1 MVTLKKDDITYSGL
15 EAIELYNAQLP
26 NALYSYGVNRDYPFL
41 FLDYEVY
48 KNDWLVCFST
58 DGVHV
63 KSIVNNPE
71 QLKNLII
78 NKLSNRI
85 IIAYNG
91 NGYDKF
97 INLAILNGLNPKE
110 VNDNIINNFNFNFNN
125 EYRNQINIGEDLMW
139 YDPSTRLG
147 GSLKTYEACIGE
159 NIYETNVNFDLDRK
173 LTPEEIK
180 ETIKYCSFDVEML
193 IKYFYEVNFSSF
205 LGHVGLIDL
214 TIKAKPFLSFNRL
227 LARTDTALSGTYL
240 CNDRVPVTTKPNDVI
255 QLPKNIKLGKYE
267 EQIKEFLKIPIL
279 TLKEGKYADLNSWS
293 LNVIQ
298 KSIERCSDYTALEK
312 LKSKE
317 QKSIEKIKK
326 IKIELNK
333 LREKDKL
340 TDKQK
345 EKLETSP
352 DKINNELSNLQE
364 IRNSIIDEEN
374 LLNELKELKEQL
386 DQYPDDL
393 SNSNHNYILSKII
406 EKAKV
411 TNNEKLI
418 LLRAFLNQSDEQLFD
433 FKYKTDK
440 KDTPYNLI
448 TIYKPF
454 EMLLDIKGIIH
465 AFKTGGLHS
474 VHDKMLKFDKR
485 EYEGNDL
492 YNQCKNKKM
501 VIADVGSLYPNL
513 MRVFG
518 LCSKAMTDPN
528 NFAEMIFNRIE
539 YKKKKD
545 PFANVLKLILNST
558 YGAMGAEFNQL
569 YDPENRLKVCI
580 YGESVIVD
588 LLDKLENNVKS
599 LEVYQTNTDGIIVA
613 CNEEEYD
620 MLESTI
626 HEWENRTG
634 LEMEIDGL
642 QFISQKDVSNYC
654 AVFDNGKPKFKGG
667 EIGNKNA
674 FNNSLMILNK
684 GLRNYLLYSKSIYDT
699 INENQDLID
708 YQIVKKRSAKT
719 KYMNFDDQSLLEDK
733 VLRLFPVTKGGMRIV
748 NDKLANVP
756 DVPERSVLIKENIIG
771 KTIKDIPDF
780 DINYYINAF
789 NDKLEKWF
797 KGGSEDDNEIS
808 EE

>member
-1 MVTLKKDDITYSGL
+1 MVTLKKDDKTYQGL
-15 EAIELYNAQLP
+15 EAIEMYNSQLP
-26 NALYSYGVNRDYPFL
+26 MSLYEYGVNKDYPFL
-41 FLDYEVY
+41 FLDYEVF

-58 DGVHV
+58 DGVHI
-63 KSIVNNPE
+63 KSIVNNSE

-85 IIAYNG
+85 IVAYNG

-97 INLAILNGLNPKE
+97 INLAILNGINPKE
-110 VNDNIINNFNFNFNN
+110 VNDKIINNFNFNFNN
-125 EYRNQINIGEDLMW
+125 EYKNQINVGDDLMW
-139 YDPSTRLG
+139 YDPSNRLD

-159 NIYETNVNFDLDRK
+159 NIYESNISFDLDRK
-173 LTPEEIK
+173 LTPEEIQ
-180 ETIKYCSFDVEML
+180 ETIRYCSFDVEML
-193 IKYFYEVNFSSF
+193 IKFFYEVKFSSF

-214 TIKAKPFLSFNRL
+214 TIKAKPYLSFNRL

-240 CNDRVPVTTKPNDVI
+240 CNDKVPVTTSPKDVI
-255 QLPKNIKLGKYE
+255 TLPNNIILGKYE
-267 EQIKEFLKIPIL
+267 EQVKEFLKIPIL
-279 TLKEGKYADLNSWS
+279 TLKEGKYNDLNSWS
-293 LNVIQ
+293 INVIE
-298 KSIERCSDYTALEK
+298 KSINKCSDEDTINK
-312 LKSKE
+312 FKSKE
-317 QKSIEKIKK
+317 QKTIEKIKK
-326 IKIELNK
+326 LKIDLKKYN
-333 LREKDKL
+333 EKDKL
-340 TDKQK
+340 TEKQELK
-345 EKLETSP
+345 KAEIP
-352 DKINNELSNLQE
+352 DKISSQLKELEN
-364 IRNSIIDEEN
+364 IRNLINEEE
-374 LLNELKELKEQL
+374 LLLQELKELKNEL
-386 DQYPDDL
+386 DKYPNDL
-393 SNSNHNYILSKII
+393 SNANHNYILSKIV

-411 TNNEKLI
+411 TDNAKLI
-418 LLRAFLNQSDEQLFD
+418 LLQAFLNQSNEQLFD
-433 FKYKTDK
+433 FKYSLDK
-440 KDTPYNLI
+440 KNTPYDTI

-485 EYEGNDL
+485 EYEGNEL
-492 YNQCKNKKM
+492 YEQCKNKIL

-558 YGAMGAEFNQL
+558 YGAMGAEFNPL

-588 LLDKLENNVKS
+588 LLDKLENNIKS
-599 LEVYQTNTDGIIVA
+599 LDVYQTNTDGIVVA

-626 HEWENRTG
+626 HEWEHRTG
-634 LEMEIDGL
+634 LEMEIDKL

-654 AVFDNGKPKFKGG
+654 AIFDNGKPKFKGG

-684 GLRNYLLYSKSIYDT
+684 GLRNYLLYGKSIYDT

-708 YQIVKKRSAKT
+708 YQIVKKRTSKT
-719 KYMNFDDQSLLEDK
+719 KYMNFDEQQLLDDK
-733 VLRLFPVTKGGMRIV
+733 VLRLFPVTKGGMKILS
-748 NDKLANVP
+748 DKLANIP
-756 DVPERSVLIKENIIG
+756 DVPERSLLVKENIIG

-797 KGGSEDDNEIS
+797 KGTSEDDDNS
-808 EE
+808 SDD